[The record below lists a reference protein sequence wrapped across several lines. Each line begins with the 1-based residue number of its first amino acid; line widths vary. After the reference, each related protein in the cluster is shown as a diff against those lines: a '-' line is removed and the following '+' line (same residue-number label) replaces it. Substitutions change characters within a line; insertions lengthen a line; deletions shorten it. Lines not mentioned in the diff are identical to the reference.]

1 MNPRTFAGCVPV
13 ALAPLLLMI
22 LVSIY
27 VVDFVGAY
35 SLDGKRVLV
44 TGSSGGIGKGIALE
58 LAKHGAKVIVHYNE
72 RHKEAF
78 KTKEELGDNC
88 IGVLHC
94 DFRKPETIPTFMG
107 KVLECCRSDA
117 EGSNDADSDYC
128 SLDVL
133 INNAGIVTKL
143 ALEDD
148 TDELSFWHETL
159 AVNLHAPN
167 MLSRL
172 AMKAMKEDSS
182 TDGTSRGGVIIN
194 VSSIHGERSNEYM
207 GAYAAS
213 KAALDSLTRTMAI
226 EFAPHKIRV
235 NAIAPGV
242 VPVERTQEAFKDPAV
257 VNSWTERIPLGK
269 VGSTKEIA
277 MACIPLITNEWIT
290 GTIWKIDGGMMAR
303 AHMPVRDRPAPP

>member
-1 MNPRTFAGCVPV
+1 MVIVTAGCV
-13 ALAPLLLMI
+13 M
-22 LVSIY
+22 
-27 VVDFVGAY
+27 DFVDAY

-58 LAKHGAKVIVHYNE
+58 LAQHGAKVIIHYNE
-72 RHKEAF
+72 RHKEALE
-78 KTKEELGDNC
+78 TKEELGDNC

-94 DFRKPETIPTFMG
+94 DFRKPETIPAFMD

-117 EGSNDADSDYC
+117 EGSNDADSNDCY
-128 SLDVL
+128 LDVL

-172 AMKAMKEDSS
+172 ALKFMKKDSC
-182 TDGTSRGGVIIN
+182 TDGSSQGGVIIN

-242 VPVERTQEAFKDPAV
+242 VPVERTREAFKDPAV
-257 VNSWTERIPLGK
+257 VNSWTERIPLRK
-269 VGSTKEIA
+269 VGSTQEVA

-303 AHMPVRDRPAPP
+303 AHMPQRDRPAPP

>member
-1 MNPRTFAGCVPV
+1 MRLSLSKCSNAVVVTQLLRFLLISLPTGIV
-13 ALAPLLLMI
+13 A
-22 LVSIY
+22 
-27 VVDFVGAY
+27 AY

-72 RHKEAF
+72 RHEGALQ
-78 KTKEELGDNC
+78 TKQELGDHC
-88 IGVLHC
+88 IGVLQC
-94 DFRKPETIPTFMG
+94 DFRKPETIPSFMDQ
-107 KVLECCRSDA
+107 VQQCCRDYSD
-117 EGSNDADSDYC
+117 DDKDC
-128 SLDVL
+128 CLDVL
-133 INNAGIVTKL
+133 VNNAGIVAKL

-148 TDELSFWHETL
+148 TDELSIWHETL

-172 AMKAMKEDSS
+172 AMEEMKKKV
-182 TDGTSRGGVIIN
+182 DGRGSGGVIIN

-226 EFAPHKIRV
+226 EYAPYNIRV

-242 VPVERTQEAFKDPAV
+242 VPVERTFQAFQNPDIM
-257 VNSWTERIPLGK
+257 NSWTERIPLDK
-269 VGSTKEIA
+269 VGTVEEVA
-277 MACIPLITNEWIT
+277 MTCIPLITNEWIT
-290 GTIWKIDGGMMAR
+290 GTIWTVDGGMMAR
-303 AHMPVRDRPAPP
+303 AHMPERDRPPVPPP